1 MAGHSLGGSMA
12 ASYLASHKA
21 DFEGIILLGAYSTS
35 DLTDK
40 RVMSIYGSEDG
51 VMNREKYDKYK
62 INLPSDF
69 TEEIIAGG
77 NHAGFGMYG
86 IQDGDGIATITT
98 VEQIEKTSDAI
109 LTFINKE

>member
-1 MAGHSLGGSMA
+1 
-12 ASYLASHKA
+12 
-21 DFEGIILLGAYSTS
+21 
-35 DLTDK
+35 
-40 RVMSIYGSEDG
+40 MSIYGSEDG

-62 INLPSDF
+62 TNLPSDF

-86 IQDGDGIATITT
+86 IQEGDGSATITT

>member
-1 MAGHSLGGSMA
+1 V
-12 ASYLASHKA
+12 
-21 DFEGIILLGAYSTS
+21 LLGAYSTA
-35 DLTDK
+35 DLTGLPLK
-40 RVMSIYGSEDG
+40 AMSLYGSADG
-51 VMNREKYDKYK
+51 IMNREKYEKYK
-62 INLPSDF
+62 PNLPRGF
-69 TEEIIAGG
+69 KEVVIEGG